1 MFVEWLKKNRDSI
14 TSFNKN
20 IFPDINNR
28 SKWEN
33 ISSDLKDLL
42 LKVAENYKDY
52 DWPIAKAY
60 NYRRFQID
68 GDRLS
73 YEVNHFERRRAL
85 QSLVLAQCILGK
97 EDETYKP
104 DILNGIMAI
113 CEESYWGASAHNTSS
128 DYKEPHL
135 MLIPDRLHPNI
146 DLFSA
151 ETGSLLSWTMY
162 LLGDTFG
169 EVSTPLWE
177 RVRFEIKDRILDQ
190 FLGDN
195 YYWWMGLNG
204 SFVNNW
210 NPWITG
216 NIVSC
221 IILSSQDDDAI
232 YRGMWKSFYVLDNY
246 YNAMP
251 DDGGCDEGV
260 SYWFSAGN
268 ALFQALYTWYHA
280 TNGVINFFD
289 DEKIKKIGHYI
300 VTAHVADNCFLN
312 FADGNHTYKLNPFY
326 ITLFGKYIKDNEMIS
341 LGKMLSKKYDKTRLA
356 NGSRAKGTIEL
367 RFYLKSI
374 LEELFEEIPDIAE
387 EVSHDIEMILPD
399 LQMAQIRQNK
409 DSKGF
414 VIGAKGGNNDESHNH
429 NDVGS
434 LIAYFNGEPLLI
446 DPGVE
451 TYSAKTFSA
460 QRYDIWTMQSA
471 WHNLPTINGE
481 MQKFGKEFCAEDFK
495 VIKEENN
502 SLIEVS
508 FGSAYPNSTSLEKL
522 NRKILL
528 DRENQAFCL
537 TDEFEFSKAEN
548 IVEEHF
554 MTVIKPEICGNKV
567 ILRTEDEREVCLECT
582 NDFVKINVEERM
594 ITDTKLK
601 NEWGDI
607 MYRITYTISAPNS
620 ANFNLKIS

>member
-1 MFVEWLKKNRDSI
+1 MFVEWLKENRDSI
-14 TSFNKN
+14 TSFNKDF
-20 IFPDINNR
+20 FPDINNR

-33 ISSDLKDLL
+33 IPSDFKELL
-42 LKVAENYKDY
+42 LNIAENYKDY
-52 DWPIAKAY
+52 DWPIVKAY

-73 YEVNHFERRRAL
+73 YEAVYFERRRAL

-135 MLIPDRLHPNI
+135 MLLPDRLHPNI
-146 DLFSA
+146 DLFAA
-151 ETGSLLSWTMY
+151 ETGSLMAWTMH
-162 LLGDTFG
+162 LLADAFG
-169 EVSTPLWE
+169 EVSIPLWE

-190 FLGDN
+190 FMGDN
-195 YYWWMGLNG
+195 FYWWMGLNG

-216 NIVSC
+216 NIASC
-221 IILSSQDDDAI
+221 ILLSSENDDAI

-246 YNAMP
+246 YNALP

-374 LEELFEEIPDIAE
+374 LEELFEEMPDTAE
-387 EVSHDIEMILPD
+387 EVSHETEMILPD

-434 LIAYFNGEPLLI
+434 FIAYFNGIPLLI

-471 WHNLPTINGE
+471 WHNLPSINGE
-481 MQKFGKEFCAEDFK
+481 MQKFGKEFCADDFS
-495 VIKEENN
+495 VITEGEN
-502 SLIEVS
+502 SQISIS
-508 FGSAYPNSTSLEKL
+508 FGSAYSDSTSLESL

-528 DRENQAFCL
+528 DRENCALLL

-601 NEWGDI
+601 NEWGDV

>member
-1 MFVEWLKKNRDSI
+1 MFVEWLKENRDSI
-14 TSFNKN
+14 TSFNKD

-33 ISSDLKDLL
+33 IPSDFKELL
-42 LKVAENYKDY
+42 LNIAENYKDY
-52 DWPIAKAY
+52 DWPIVKAY

-73 YEVNHFERRRAL
+73 YEVVHFERRRAL

-135 MLIPDRLHPNI
+135 MLLPDRLHPNI
-146 DLFSA
+146 DLFAA
-151 ETGSLLSWTMY
+151 ETGSLMAWTMH
-162 LLGDTFG
+162 LLADAFG
-169 EVSTPLWE
+169 EVSIPLWE

-190 FLGDN
+190 FMGDN
-195 YYWWMGLNG
+195 FYWWMGLNG

-221 IILSSQDDDAI
+221 ILLSSENDDAI

-246 YNAMP
+246 YNALP

-289 DEKIKKIGHYI
+289 DEKIKKIGRYI

-374 LEELFEEIPDIAE
+374 LEELFEEMPDTAE
-387 EVSHDIEMILPD
+387 EVSHETEMILPD

-434 LIAYFNGEPLLI
+434 FIAYFNGIPLLI

-471 WHNLPTINGE
+471 WHNLPSINGE
-481 MQKFGKEFCAEDFK
+481 MQKFGKEFCADDFS
-495 VIKEENN
+495 VITEGEN
-502 SLIEVS
+502 SQISIS
-508 FGSAYPNSTSLEKL
+508 FGSAYSDSASLESL

-528 DRENQAFCL
+528 DREKIAFLL
-537 TDEFEFSKAEN
+537 TDEFEFSKAKN

-567 ILRTEDEREVCLECT
+567 ILRTEDEGQVCLECT
-582 NDFVKINVEERM
+582 NDSVKIDVEERV
-594 ITDTKLK
+594 ITDAKLK
-601 NEWGDI
+601 NEWGNV

>member
-33 ISSDLKDLL
+33 IPEDFKDFLL
-42 LKVAENYKDY
+42 NVAENYKDY
-52 DWPIAKAY
+52 DWPVVKAY

-73 YEVNHFERRRAL
+73 YEADLFERRRAL
-85 QSLVLAQCILGK
+85 QALVLAQCILGK
-97 EDETYKP
+97 EDETYKS

-146 DLFSA
+146 DLFAA
-151 ETGSLLSWTMY
+151 ETGSLMAWTMH
-162 LLGDTFG
+162 LLADTFG
-169 EVSTPLWE
+169 EVSAPLWE

-190 FLGDN
+190 FMGDN
-195 YYWWMGLNG
+195 FYWWMGLNG

-216 NIVSC
+216 NIASC
-221 IILSSQDDDAI
+221 ILLCSEDDDAI

-300 VTAHVADNCFLN
+300 VTAHVNDNCFLN

-326 ITLFGKYIKDNEMIS
+326 ITLFGKYIKDNEMIL
-341 LGKMLSKKYDKTRLA
+341 LGKSLSEKYDKTCMA
-356 NGSRAKGTIEL
+356 NGSRTKGTIEL
-367 RFYLKSI
+367 RFFLKNI
-374 LEELFEEIPDIAE
+374 LEELFEEMPDVDG
-387 EVSHDIEMILPD
+387 EVSHNTEMILPD
-399 LQMAQIRQNK
+399 LQVAQIRQNK
-409 DSKGF
+409 DSRGF

-434 LIAYFNGEPLLI
+434 FIVYFNGNPLLI

-481 MQKFGKEFCAEDFK
+481 MQKFGKEFCADDFS
-495 VIKEENN
+495 VITKGD
-502 SLIEVS
+502 SSRIDIS
-508 FGSAYPNSTSLEKL
+508 FGRAYPRTASLEKL

-528 DRENQAFCL
+528 DRENRALLL
-537 TDEFEFSKAEN
+537 TDEFEFTKAEN
-548 IVEEHF
+548 IIEEHF
-554 MTVIKPEICGNKV
+554 MTIIKPEICGNKV
-567 ILRTEDEREVCLECT
+567 ILSTEDERQVCLECT
-582 NDFVKINVEERM
+582 NDSVKINVEERM

-601 NEWGDI
+601 NEWGNV